1 MDASGAEP
9 WPGRAAT
16 AGAGGRHGA
25 EAGGG
30 RRQRQPGGP
39 EQQVLEVEE
48 GGQQD
53 SRGPGGA
60 QLPGEGR
67 AGEQGLRQTG
77 QIGEQLKVGVHP
89 DQSGQKGERA
99 GDMRGEAGEKL
110 LKGPEPQGQPE
121 GAQQAQTGPVG
132 GQRPGPAATSQ
143 KPIQLGSKGSVKE
156 KPKRKFRSK
165 SRNRSSVPQKMD
177 RRAEKRMC

>member
-1 MDASGAEP
+1 MCAWASRPGDGGAVLYGCLRSGSHG
-9 WPGRAAT
+9 PGELPQPEQDVGT
-16 AGAGGRHGA
+16 GA

-99 GDMRGEAGEKL
+99 GDMRGEAGE
-110 LKGPEPQGQPE
+110 
-121 GAQQAQTGPVG
+121 
-132 GQRPGPAATSQ
+132 
-143 KPIQLGSKGSVKE
+143 
-156 KPKRKFRSK
+156 
-165 SRNRSSVPQKMD
+165 N
-177 RRAEKRMC
+177 C